1 MKDVY
6 QVIRRPIVTEKG
18 VAGKENPQIR
28 TICLEVHPQATK
40 TEIKQAVQRIFK
52 VKVESV
58 RTSNYVGKERRR
70 GRFAGYRRD
79 WKKAFVKLKEGEK
92 MVEFAAHV

>member
-1 MKDVY
+1 MTSLY
-6 QVIRRPIVTEKG
+6 HVIRRPIVTEKA
-18 VAGKENPQIR
+18 VAAKENQR
-28 TICLEVHPQATK
+28 TLCLEVHPRATK
-40 TEIKQAVQRIFK
+40 SEIKQAVQKILK
-52 VKVESV
+52 VQVESV
-58 RTSNYVGKERRR
+58 RTANFVGKERRR

>member
-1 MKDVY
+1 MRNPY
-6 QVIRRPIVTEKG
+6 QVIRKPIITEKA
-18 VAGKENPQIR
+18 VAFKENQR
-28 TICLEVHPQATK
+28 TLCLEVDRRATK
-40 TEIKQAVQRIFK
+40 SEVRQAVERVFK

-58 RTSNYVGKERRR
+58 RTANFAGKERRR

-79 WKKAFVKLKEGEK
+79 WKKAYVKLKQGEK

>member
-1 MKDVY
+1 MKNPY
-6 QVIRRPIVTEKG
+6 QVIRKPIITEK
-18 VAGKENPQIR
+18 AMAAKENQR
-28 TICLEVHPQATK
+28 TLCLEVDPRATK
-40 TEIKQAVQRIFK
+40 SEIKQAVQKIFK

-58 RTSNYVGKERRR
+58 RTANFAGKERRR

-79 WKKAFVKLKEGEK
+79 RKKAFVRLMEGEK

>member
-1 MKDVY
+1 MNDIY
-6 QVIRRPIVTEKG
+6 QVIRRAIVTEKG
-18 VAGKENPQIR
+18 VAAKENQR
-28 TICLEVHPQATK
+28 TLCLEVHPQATK
-40 TEIKQAVQRIFK
+40 NEIKQAVQTIFK

-58 RTSNYVGKERRR
+58 RTANFVGKERRR
-70 GRFAGYRRD
+70 GRFAAFRPD

>member
-1 MKDVY
+1 MNSLY
-6 QVIRRPIVTEKG
+6 QVIRRPIITEKA
-18 VAGKENPQIR
+18 VAAKENQR
-28 TICLEVHPQATK
+28 TLCLEVHPRATK
-40 TEIKQAVQRIFK
+40 SEIKQAVQKILK

-58 RTSNYVGKERRR
+58 RTANFVGKERRR

-79 WKKAFVKLKEGEK
+79 WKKAYVRLQEGEK